1 MKINKKIIKFST
13 PSENADIIDLPS
25 SAKKFV
31 PDWYRQSERFQGGKL
46 KIVDGAGNHALK
58 SCVPF
63 LDGLIS
69 GYMATLWT
77 DLYVEQTPAGT
88 VMQWRVGPDPA
99 SRRNNINPTLPIPHG
114 HEETHYAWR
123 SIFNIETP
131 KGYSCLIT
139 HPLNRFD
146 LPFTTLSGVV
156 DTDGVLARGNVPFFL
171 KKDFEGIIPMGTPI
185 FQIIPFK
192 RENWAS
198 EKDEALNKKGAENE
212 YNTSRHAY
220 GWYKNFKWNKKSYE

>member
-58 SCVPF
+58 SCIPF

-123 SIFNIETP
+123 
-131 KGYSCLIT
+131 
-139 HPLNRFD
+139 
-146 LPFTTLSGVV
+146 
-156 DTDGVLARGNVPFFL
+156 
-171 KKDFEGIIPMGTPI
+171 
-185 FQIIPFK
+185 
-192 RENWAS
+192 
-198 EKDEALNKKGAENE
+198 
-212 YNTSRHAY
+212 
-220 GWYKNFKWNKKSYE
+220 